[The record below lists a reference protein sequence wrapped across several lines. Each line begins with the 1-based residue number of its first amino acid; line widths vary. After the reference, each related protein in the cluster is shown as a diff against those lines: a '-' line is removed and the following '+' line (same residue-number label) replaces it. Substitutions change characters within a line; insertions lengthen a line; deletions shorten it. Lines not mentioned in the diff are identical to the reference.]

1 MGNLEKTYR
10 GSSEDRDT
18 GVCFF
23 RGTCGRVLHRSKER
37 KLVEKNKKKKTER
50 MTMNLRGNKHL
61 FVFGTLSEV
70 WEKTLLII

>member
-37 KLVEKNKKKKTER
+37 KLVEKNKKK
-50 MTMNLRGNKHL
+50 N
-61 FVFGTLSEV
+61 GTNDYEP
-70 WEKTLLII
+70 TGQ